1 MIYNFITK
9 IKYSWKTSTYF
20 RLLCL
25 DLLLLILFL
34 LATEIF
40 KWSAV
45 VRLTLI
51 LMVVFATILI
61 VWLFNNDKLSK
72 RVNQSTILMR
82 YKDHIFI
89 HIYPSPKDK
98 RRRCP
103 EKRRSLASDARTV
116 MVDLPDGEYVTISHE
131 SILKRLK
138 KAQNVGIINNLSAK
152 PVYKSSN
159 KRNVSKLYGC
169 CTCKGKNN
177 CSIFKKSK
185 KTIDFYYIE
194 FTKKYSDSEDKVL

>member
-1 MIYNFITK
+1 
-9 IKYSWKTSTYF
+9 
-20 RLLCL
+20 
-25 DLLLLILFL
+25 
-34 LATEIF
+34 
-40 KWSAV
+40 
-45 VRLTLI
+45 
-51 LMVVFATILI
+51 
-61 VWLFNNDKLSK
+61 
-72 RVNQSTILMR
+72 MR